1 MQGTTVTERGGKP
14 SSLRYYQDGPPQ
26 SVDLSSWRLTVG
38 GLGLRETTLTY
49 EDIRSLPRVRE
60 NRRYVCVCNWSYRH
74 NWGGTLLREVLEAVG
89 WDGEVDARYLKQTS
103 MGTAEKGT
111 YQSTIPLGPALR
123 RRCLIADEI
132 DDAPLP
138 MERGFPLRL
147 MDFGL
152 YGYKSVKG
160 LARLEIS
167 TVFELGE
174 WERRAGYALDG
185 EIQPKRYRLCDL
197 RCHHFIPSG
206 GEVTDI

>member
-1 MQGTTVTERGGKP
+1 MPTTERGGKP

-26 SVDLSSWRLTVG
+26 SVDIGAWRLTVG

-60 NRRYVCVCNWSYRH
+60 NRRYVCVCNWSYRQ
-74 NWGGTLLREVLEAVG
+74 NWGGTLLREVLKAAD
-89 WDGEVDARYLKQTS
+89 WDGEVGTRYLKQTS
-103 MGTAEKGT
+103 IGTAEKGT
-111 YQSTIPLGPALR
+111 YQSTIPLGPALE
-123 RRCLIADEI
+123 RRCLIIDEI

-160 LARLEIS
+160 LAGIEI
-167 TVFELGE
+167 TKDFELGE

-185 EIQPKRYRLCDL
+185 EIQPKRYRLSDL
-197 RCHHFIPSG
+197 RCHHFISSG
-206 GEVTDI
+206 GEMIDI